1 METHTADVIVVG
13 CGIAGLSAAVS
24 AAEAGATVHVLER
37 APRNDRGGNTR
48 YTESFWRMK
57 DHDTI
62 ADDFAERLAENAA
75 GYLDPEV
82 TKDYARPYAEWS
94 PLLRA
99 QPALD
104 PALIEAWGDGA
115 GPAVRWLESKGARF
129 DYLPIYFLT
138 VSTSRLAPVG
148 GGWALVEALATWC
161 ETEGASQV
169 TIHYETTAKGLI
181 QDEAGRVVGVRA
193 QGPGGRTEYRGRS
206 VVLAS
211 GGFEG
216 NAEMLARYCGPTAQW
231 IRPIAKGGYFNRGE
245 GIRMAL
251 DLGAAPGGDFGSFHA
266 QPVDPRS
273 GAIEAAVV
281 TFNYGLLV
289 NLDGDRFT
297 DEAPATADACY
308 EAITRDILTQKKG
321 LAYVI
326 HDGRLDDVPNW
337 RLGVRSDQ
345 PPIEAETLEQ
355 LAARLGLDPDRLRAS
370 IDAYNA
376 HCPPEPTGDAFRPLE
391 LDGLRTR
398 PGLAPAKSNWA
409 RPLDRGPWRAWPI
422 MCANCFTFGG
432 LKVNPDAQVLDMD
445 GRPLPGLYAAGE
457 TMGVYHRTYTGSTSV
472 MRGCVFGRIAG
483 HHAATARG
491 RNTATPEP

>member
-1 METHTADVIVVG
+1 MARKEYSADVVVVG

-24 AAEAGATVHVLER
+24 AAEAGANVLVLER
-37 APRNDRGGNTR
+37 APKDDRGGNTR

-82 TKDYARPYAEWS
+82 TKDYNRPYSDWQ
-94 PLLRA
+94 PMLRA

-104 PALIEAWGDGA
+104 PALIEAWGEGA
-115 GPAVRWLESKGARF
+115 GPAVRWLESKGAKF

-148 GGWALVEALATWC
+148 GGWALVEALAKWC
-161 ETEGASQV
+161 ETEGADRV
-169 TIHYETTAKGLI
+169 AIHYETTARGLI
-181 QDEAGRVVGVRA
+181 QDEDGRIVGIRA
-193 QGPGGRTEYRGRS
+193 LGPDGPCEFRGNS

-216 NAEMLARYCGPTAQW
+216 NAEMLARYCGPQTQW
-231 IRPIAKGGYFNRGE
+231 TRPIAKGGYFNRGE
-245 GIRMAL
+245 GIRMGLEA
-251 DLGAAPGGDFGSFHA
+251 GAAPGGDFGSFHA
-266 QPVDPRS
+266 QPVDPR
-273 GAIEAAVV
+273 
-281 TFNYGLLV
+281 Y
-289 NLDGDRFT
+289 GDRFT

-308 EAITRDILTQKKG
+308 EAISRDILRQKKG

-326 HDGRLDDVPNW
+326 HDARLDDVPNW

-345 PPIEAETLEQ
+345 APIEAPT
-355 LAARLGLDPDRLRAS
+355 LAALADKIGVNFDRLQATVA
-370 IDAYNA
+370 AYNA
-376 HCPPEPTGDAFRPLE
+376 HCPPEPTGDAFKALE
-391 LDGLRTR
+391 LDGLRTK
-398 PGLAPAKSNWA
+398 PGLIPPKSNWS

-422 MCANCFTFGG
+422 MCSNCFTFGG
-432 LKVNPDAQVLDMD
+432 LKVNPNAQVLDMD

-483 HHAATARG
+483 RHAARS
-491 RNTATPEP
+491 NV

>member
-1 METHTADVIVVG
+1 MVTTKLNADVIVVG
-13 CGIAGLSAAVS
+13 CGIAGLSAAAS
-24 AAEAGATVHVLER
+24 AAEVGASVVLLER
-37 APRNDRGGNTR
+37 ATKEDRGGNTR

-62 ADDFAERLAENAA
+62 ADDFSERLAENAA

-82 TKDYARPYAEWS
+82 TKDYSRPYSDWS
-94 PLLRA
+94 PMLRA

-115 GPAVRWLESKGARF
+115 GPAVRWLESKGAKF

-148 GGWALVEALATWC
+148 GGWALVEALAIWC
-161 ETEGASQV
+161 ETEGADRV
-169 TIHYETTAKGLI
+169 TIQYETTARDLI
-181 QDEAGRVVGVRA
+181 HDESGRVVGIKA
-193 QGPGGRTEYRGRS
+193 LGPDGPCEFRGKS

-216 NAEMLARYCGPTAQW
+216 NAEMLARYCGPQVQW
-231 IRPIAKGGYFNRGE
+231 TRPIAKGGYYNRGE
-245 GIRMAL
+245 GIRMGLEA
-251 DLGAAPGGDFGSFHA
+251 GAAPGGDFGSFHA

-281 TFNYGLLV
+281 TFNYGVLI

-297 DEAPATADACY
+297 DEAPLTADACY
-308 EAITRDILTQKKG
+308 EAISRDILQQKKG

-326 HDGRLDDVPNW
+326 HDARLDDVPNW

-345 PPIEAETLEQ
+345 PPIEADTLEQ
-355 LAARLGLDPDRLRAS
+355 LAKKIGVDYDRLKATM
-370 IDAYNA
+370 DTYNA
-376 HCPPEPTGDAFRPLE
+376 HCPPEPTGDDFKALE
-391 LDGLRTR
+391 LDGLRTN
-398 PGLAPAKSNWA
+398 PGLVPPKSNWS
-409 RPLDRGPWRAWPI
+409 RPLDRGPYRAWPI
-422 MCANCFTFGG
+422 MCSNCFTFGG
-432 LKVNPDAQVLDMD
+432 LKVNPSAQVLDMD
-445 GRPLPGLYAAGE
+445 GRPMPGLYAAGE

-483 HHAATARG
+483 QHAATAWSQNDR
-491 RNTATPEP
+491 T